1 MTDTVSVRERIEEE
15 LDAERLHGLTV
26 SRRRGDT
33 VYCVVSQST
42 TWDRVDDS
50 VNMDVPV
57 LDLRTVVVDFEK
69 DTVRVS
75 DNGLWVPQEGDVSEA
90 LTQMLGRTTSD
101 LAGATG
107 DAEPALKSAVEGVDV
122 DLLLEREIEVED
134 DTVDGQYLDMMR
146 KHPGIDPSRPWGYG
160 GGPPP
165 EAFEL
170 ADRLTEAGL
179 DPSDHLTRLV
189 FGKKEPY
196 QDRSKRYDVEELKGN
211 YGIELNPRSS
221 GLIAVDVDYPE
232 HFPEAELPRTLEV
245 SSPHGDDTQ
254 RHIILRCEEKDKIAE
269 ELGAW
274 AVQSVEWGDLWI
286 GDRYVVGPGSQLSE
300 YGCSEGDHERGERGG
315 CEACSDPDGGT
326 YDVVTDAPIATVS
339 ADDVLGLLDET
350 DDYVLRNRPVDP
362 EPPEATA
369 TDGGP
374 GTEFE
379 EASTGDDAED
389 VEEGGDGDG
398 RVACDNCGKVRVREK
413 IKTVPIAGSERHI
426 CRGGCE

>member
-1 MTDTVSVRERIEEE
+1 MTDTVSVRERINEE
-15 LDAERLHGLTV
+15 LEGDRLHGLTV
-26 SRRRGDT
+26 TRRQEDT
-33 VYCVVSQST
+33 VYCVISQSS
-42 TWDRVDDS
+42 TWDRVEEGVSLDI
-50 VNMDVPV
+50 PV

-75 DNGLWVPQEGDVSEA
+75 DNGMWVPQEAGVSEG
-90 LTQMLGRTTSD
+90 LTQMLARTTSD
-101 LAGATG
+101 LNGATDPDLG
-107 DAEPALKSAVEGVDV
+107 PALTSAVEGADAE
-122 DLLLEREIEVED
+122 LLLDREIEVED
-134 DTVDGQYLDMMR
+134 DTIDGQYLDMMR
-146 KHPGIDPSRPWGYG
+146 NHPGIDPSRPWGYG

-165 EAFEL
+165 EAFDL

-196 QDRSKRYDVEELKGN
+196 QDRSKRYAVEDLKGN
-211 YGIELNPRSS
+211 YGIELNPEPS
-221 GLIAVDVDYPE
+221 GLIAIDVDYPE
-232 HFPEAELPRTLEV
+232 HFPETELPRTLEV

-254 RHIILRCEEKDKIAE
+254 RHILLRCDEKEKIAE

-315 CEACSDPDGGT
+315 CEACADPDDG
-326 YDVVTDAPIATVS
+326 YYEVVVDAPIATVE
-339 ADDVLGLLDET
+339 ADDVLGLLDES

-362 EPPEATA
+362 EPPGEATA
-369 TDGGP
+369 ADGGA
-374 GTEFE
+374 T
-379 EASTGDDAED
+379 AAEGD
-389 VEEGGDGDG
+389 VEDGEEVEDG
-398 RVACDNCGKVRVREK
+398 RLACDNCDRLREEEK
-413 IKTVPIAGSERHI
+413 LKTVPIGGEERRV